1 VRTRGRDVG
10 HAERERR
17 STLRGDRR
25 FLADAEVDAGD
36 RRAQLAPSPVDQG
49 VDRFEAQLRDRL
61 PAISPRAL
69 TLALK
74 ALSDAGLVERRVVD
88 GFPPSTL
95 YRLSRRARPIRPPLR
110 RLAVA

>member
-1 VRTRGRDVG
+1 MFALDALQAEHVGLNKWSMPIVAALDELGDGRFG
-10 HAERERR
+10 
-17 STLRGDRR
+17 
-25 FLADAEVDAGD
+25 
-36 RRAQLAPSPVDQG
+36 
-49 VDRFEAQLRDRL
+49 QLRDRL
-61 PAISPRAL
+61 LPISPRAL

-110 RLAVA
+110 RMAVA